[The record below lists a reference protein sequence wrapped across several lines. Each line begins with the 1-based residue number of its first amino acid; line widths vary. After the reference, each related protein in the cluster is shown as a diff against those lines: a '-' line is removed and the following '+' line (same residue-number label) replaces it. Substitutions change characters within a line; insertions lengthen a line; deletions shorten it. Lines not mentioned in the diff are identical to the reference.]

1 MLENYSWDDRGDVEL
16 ENKEITNHDNKSMNE
31 ATSKLFTPIKTFS
44 DYKLFPYSLSL
55 NIL

>member
-16 ENKEITNHDNKSMNE
+16 ESKEITNHDNKSMNE